1 MNEKEVN
8 RLGSWSGVLQQAGLW
23 FTVNQV
29 AENSQATAVGFPS
42 TSVLVRLLPCGMQS
56 HAAPMV
62 RGDRPEPGLA
72 MPPFLETGIC

>member
-1 MNEKEVN
+1 MNEKEVD

-42 TSVLVRLLPCGMQS
+42 TSVLIRLLPCGTQS
-56 HAAPMV
+56 HVAPMV
-62 RGDRPEPGLA
+62 RGDRSEPGLA
-72 MPPFLETGIC
+72 APPFLETGIC

>member
-1 MNEKEVN
+1 MNEKEVD

-23 FTVNQV
+23 LTVNQV

>member
-1 MNEKEVN
+1 MNEKEVD

-42 TSVLVRLLPCGMQS
+42 TILLVRLLPRGTQS
-56 HAAPMV
+56 HFAPIV
-62 RGDRPEPGLA
+62 RCDRPEPGLA